1 MLRTAITPF
10 TRHGYQKLVLLTSA
24 GTVGIT
30 FLVVPSTTP
39 VLGYNNIASTKC
51 SSSSPS
57 SSGEQ
62 TIGIDTKNAN
72 ASWPATTSDFTSIPS
87 LDQIDMQHW
96 FSLIRPT
103 AEALLR
109 AARLVKTSAVM
120 AADYQL
126 YYLQRKH
133 ADSFVGDAYSW
144 VFHSRKHTSGDEQV
158 RIQRELEDTIEQLE
172 IDLYRAQLEYV
183 DSKPSTS
190 NNHVDYHTDDPNA
203 NAAAI
208 SEHTLSKSH
217 QKEAMLNIAQ
227 QLANAKEELTAIV
240 VETSKNDDDVPAN
253 IHQRNANR
261 LLQLCRTNGGVYI
274 KVGQHLANLDLL
286 LPDEYL
292 KSLSS
297 LFDDA
302 PISSYEDVCHV
313 IKEELGSS
321 PEQFFNEFSIDPFA
335 SASLAQVHTAICR
348 STGRKLAVKVQHRGL
363 RETSKGD
370 LLAMAT
376 VANIAEKLFDSF
388 NFRWICEELTPQVR
402 IMLSSFHQ
410 PIVLIVH

>member
-1 MLRTAITPF
+1 MLRAAITPF
-10 TRHGYQKLVLLTSA
+10 TRRCQKLVLLTSA

-30 FLVVPSTTP
+30 CLVVPSTTP
-39 VLGYNNIASTKC
+39 MLGYNTASTKC
-51 SSSSPS
+51 SSSSYSGVQPS
-57 SSGEQ
+57 S
-62 TIGIDTKNAN
+62 IDTKNAN
-72 ASWPATTSDFTSIPS
+72 ASWSLTTSAFASS
-87 LDQIDMQHW
+87 LLNQADIHHW

-133 ADSFVGDAYSW
+133 VDSFVGEAYSW
-144 VFHSRKHTSGDEQV
+144 VFHSRKHPGGEEQV

-172 IDLYRAQLEYV
+172 IDLYRAQQEYV
-183 DSKPSTS
+183 DSKPSAS
-190 NNHVDYHTDDPNA
+190 NKHVDYHQDDPNA

-240 VETSKNDDDVPAN
+240 VETSKNDDDVPTN
-253 IHQRNANR
+253 VHQRNANR

-292 KSLSS
+292 QSLSS

-302 PISSYEDVCHV
+302 PVSSYEDVCHV

-321 PEQFFNEFSIDPFA
+321 PEQLFSEFSIDPFA
-335 SASLAQVHTAICR
+335 SASLAQVHTAKCR

-376 VANIAEKLFDSF
+376 VANIAEKLFDDF
-388 NFRWICEELTPQVR
+388 NFGWICEELTPQVR
-402 IMLSSFHQ
+402 MLMSSFHQ
-410 PIVLIVH
+410 PIALFVH